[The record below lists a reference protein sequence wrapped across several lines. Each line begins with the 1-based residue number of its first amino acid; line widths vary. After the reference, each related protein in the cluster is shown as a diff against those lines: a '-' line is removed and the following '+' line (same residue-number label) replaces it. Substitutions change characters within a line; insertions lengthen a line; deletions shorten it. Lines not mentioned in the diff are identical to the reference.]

1 LAILAVI
8 ALIIFTPSTSNPTS
22 TSKDEDIASSVVNI
36 YCQGKTDEESS
47 GGSGTILTE
56 SGLVLTNAHII
67 LDNDDVARL
76 NNDPNH
82 VIVDDKIWFGED
94 ANNELPIVV
103 EIKRQ

>member
-1 LAILAVI
+1 MKVI
-8 ALIIFTPSTSNPTS
+8 AEYP
-22 TSKDEDIASSVVNI
+22 ASSVN
-36 YCQGKTDEESS
+36 QGAPKL
-47 GGSGTILTE
+47 I
-56 SGLVLTNAHII
+56 II